1 MYCNFNL
8 YSVTLTKFKTMYIVL
23 HDYVSDPFWTK
34 VTNARITFNF
44 LSGKL
49 KASLEEW
56 PSKLT
61 AE

>member
-1 MYCNFNL
+1 
-8 YSVTLTKFKTMYIVL
+8 MYIVL